1 MEDYYWDIANRTKMG
16 DYLTRNERKFIDS
29 ILEDNNISTC
39 LDVACGSGR
48 FSIPI
53 FRRGINVVAI
63 DYDHIP
69 LRKLK
74 NKIKREHISREQISI
89 MRCDANELP
98 FKKSKFDCIVSLEV
112 VDYLEIKSFFKEC
125 NRVLRKNGILLFSI
139 LNSYSYKRYVQRT
152 LGKYRTF
159 YRYSF
164 DDAVRYLNE
173 AGFEVKK
180 CTGYNWLPFKR
191 NSNNNFIGI
200 FEFLEKALGMGS
212 LAAISPWV
220 LFVALKREE
229 R

>member
-29 ILEDNNISTC
+29 FLEDNNISTC

-53 FRRGINVVAI
+53 SRRGINVVAV
-63 DYDHIP
+63 DYDHVP

-74 NKIKREHISREQISI
+74 NEIEREQISI
-89 MRCDANELP
+89 MRCDANKLP
-98 FKKSKFDCIVSLEV
+98 FKKNRFDCIVSLEA

-125 NRVLRKNGILLFSI
+125 NRVLRKDGTLLFSI
-139 LNSYSYKRYVQRT
+139 LNRYSYKKYMQRA
-152 LGKYRTF
+152 LSKYRTF

-164 DDAVRYLNE
+164 DDVVCHLNE
-173 AGFEVKK
+173 AGFEAKK

-191 NSNNNFIGI
+191 NSNNSLIGF
-200 FEFLEKALGMGS
+200 FEFLEKALGLGS

-220 LFVALKREE
+220 FFVALKKEKR
-229 R
+229 